1 MIAGVP
7 FWLYPKPPI
16 QMQRTCVTVSEKSSK
31 QSKIQGTPVGVPGPK
46 KILWLLRWE
55 SIAATDRVIFA
66 HFKSPVA
73 SMPLVSYCRL
83 TNLVHVFVLVSVR
96 GTCSRLTSL
105 SSGARTGSANV
116 RRGLSVIWVSP
127 QSGDQDGALQVTGLE
142 IIREPTQP
150 TSSRTLCR
158 QIPAIKESVRLS
170 TC

>member
-1 MIAGVP
+1 
-7 FWLYPKPPI
+7 
-16 QMQRTCVTVSEKSSK
+16 MQRTCVTVSEKSSK
-31 QSKIQGTPVGVPGPK
+31 QSKIQGTPVGVQGPK
-46 KILWLLRWE
+46 KILWLPLVLMLRCE

-73 SMPLVSYCRL
+73 SMPLVSYSRL
-83 TNLVHVFVLVSVR
+83 TNLVHVFLLVSVR
-96 GTCSRLTSL
+96 GTFSRLTSL
-105 SSGARTGSANV
+105 SSGTRTGSANV
-116 RRGLSVIWVSP
+116 RRGLSVIRVSP